1 MIPRKATDIVGIF
14 GFKPKRTTQNFVHAA
29 KARACKIRVE
39 EKKFAKP
46 NLSDAVKQRCV
57 WMVNG
62 DQAKSLQKLQ
72 AYDTGGQIW
81 FVISGAENI
90 IYS

>member
-1 MIPRKATDIVGIF
+1 MSMP
-14 GFKPKRTTQNFVHAA
+14 PKLELA
-29 KARACKIRVE
+29 KLGLKK
-39 EKKFAKP
+39 KKFAKP

-90 IYS
+90 IHSVFHCPKF